1 MSEVIIC
8 QRSHQL
14 PWAMSPDSSN
24 KSQLTGDFFFSRR
37 SKVNNLF
44 GSTRKTRVISL
55 LFWKSNIFW
64 CQIRST
70 TLGCHMPITNSSSKR
85 CTEIPLVKIRLTR
98 IVFPFCSNYIIK
110 KSNDTHTG
118 FNVYSIHHFSCDDR
132 HEMVVSERET
142 KIKKSKLAVYEYNQ
156 TTHRRTSYLVVTTR
170 PQ

>member
-1 MSEVIIC
+1 
-8 QRSHQL
+8 
-14 PWAMSPDSSN
+14 
-24 KSQLTGDFFFSRR
+24 
-37 SKVNNLF
+37 
-44 GSTRKTRVISL
+44 
-55 LFWKSNIFW
+55 
-64 CQIRST
+64 
-70 TLGCHMPITNSSSKR
+70 MPITNSSSKR

-170 PQ
+170 PQLKQLTQHINRTIISDPSPNSVIPNTLS